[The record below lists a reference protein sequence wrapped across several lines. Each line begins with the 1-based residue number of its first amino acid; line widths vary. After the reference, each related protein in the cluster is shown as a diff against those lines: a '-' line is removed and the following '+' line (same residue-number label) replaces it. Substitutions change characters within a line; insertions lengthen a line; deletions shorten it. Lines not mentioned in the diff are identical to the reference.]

1 MESHLFFNRI
11 DLDYIEW
18 IFHGE
23 EDLFF
28 KYVQLEHNDDN
39 SQAED
44 IDEVEEMLDD
54 IYRDISRCK
63 YR

>member
-1 MESHLFFNRI
+1 METHLFFNRI
-11 DLDYIEW
+11 DLDYTKW
-18 IFHGE
+18 IFHGG

-28 KYVQLEHNDDN
+28 KYVQVEHNDDN

-54 IYRDISRCK
+54 IYRDISKCK

>member
-1 MESHLFFNRI
+1 MFL
-11 DLDYIEW
+11 
-18 IFHGE
+18 
-23 EDLFF
+23 
-28 KYVQLEHNDDN
+28 KYVQIEHNGDN

-44 IDEVEEMLDD
+44 IDEFEEMLDD